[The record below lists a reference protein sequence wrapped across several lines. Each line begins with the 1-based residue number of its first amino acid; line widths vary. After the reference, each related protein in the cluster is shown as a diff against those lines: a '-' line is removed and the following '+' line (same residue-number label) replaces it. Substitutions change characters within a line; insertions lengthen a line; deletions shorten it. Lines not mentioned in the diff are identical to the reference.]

1 MDLNTVIGMEPKN
14 KRLLLEQYKKAQYNR
29 NVCLY
34 SRRDTEAKYWEGY
47 VNALSL
53 ILETQQW
60 AIQV

>member
-1 MDLNTVIGMEPKN
+1 MDSNTAIFMEPKN

-53 ILETQQW
+53 ILETQQ
-60 AIQV
+60 

>member
-1 MDLNTVIGMEPKN
+1 METIK
-14 KRLLLEQYKKAQYNR
+14 KKHTLLEQYKKAQYNR

-53 ILETQQW
+53 ILETQQ
-60 AIQV
+60 

>member
-1 MDLNTVIGMEPKN
+1 MDLNTSTGQMEEIK
-14 KRLLLEQYKKAQYNR
+14 KKELLLDQYKKAQYNR

-53 ILETQQW
+53 ILETQQ
-60 AIQV
+60 

>member
-1 MDLNTVIGMEPKN
+1 MEKISVSQDI
-14 KRLLLEQYKKAQYNR
+14 LEQYRKAQYNR

-53 ILETQQW
+53 IIEKLK
-60 AIQV
+60 

>member
-1 MDLNTVIGMEPKN
+1 MDLNTVTGMEAKN

-34 SRRDTEAKYWEGY
+34 SRRGTEAKYWEGY

-60 AIQV
+60 K

>member
-1 MDLNTVIGMEPKN
+1 MDLNTVIGQMEQIK
-14 KRLLLEQYKKAQYNR
+14 KKDILLEQYKKAQYNR

-53 ILETQQW
+53 ILESQK
-60 AIQV
+60 

>member
-1 MDLNTVIGMEPKN
+1 MEPIKTTHT
-14 KRLLLEQYKKAQYNR
+14 LAEQYRKAQHNR

-53 ILETQQW
+53 VIESQKK
-60 AIQV
+60 

>member
-1 MDLNTVIGMEPKN
+1 MDSSIATGQMEQIK
-14 KRLLLEQYKKAQYNR
+14 KKDLLLDQYRKAQYNR

-53 ILETQQW
+53 ILETQQ
-60 AIQV
+60 

>member
-1 MDLNTVIGMEPKN
+1 MEEIKTTQT
-14 KRLLLEQYKKAQYNR
+14 LIDQYKKAQYNR

-53 ILETQQW
+53 IIESQKK
-60 AIQV
+60 

>member
-1 MDLNTVIGMEPKN
+1 MDLNTVTGMEAKN
-14 KRLLLEQYKKAQYNR
+14 KRILLEQYKKAQYNR

-53 ILETQQW
+53 ILETQQ
-60 AIQV
+60 

>member
-1 MDLNTVIGMEPKN
+1 MDLNTVTGMEAKN

-60 AIQV
+60 K

>member
-1 MDLNTVIGMEPKN
+1 MEEIKTTQI
-14 KRLLLEQYKKAQYNR
+14 LIDQYKKAQYNR

-53 ILETQQW
+53 VIESQKK
-60 AIQV
+60 

>member
-1 MDLNTVIGMEPKN
+1 MEKI
-14 KRLLLEQYKKAQYNR
+14 KVSQDILEQYKKAQYNR

-53 ILETQQW
+53 ILETQQ
-60 AIQV
+60 

>member
-1 MDLNTVIGMEPKN
+1 MDLNTVTGMETIK
-14 KRLLLEQYKKAQYNR
+14 KKHTLLEQYKRAQYNR

-53 ILETQQW
+53 LIETQQ
-60 AIQV
+60 

>member
-1 MDLNTVIGMEPKN
+1 MKN
-14 KRLLLEQYKKAQYNR
+14 HRLILEQYRKAQYNR

-53 ILETQQW
+53 ILETQPKDE
-60 AIQV
+60 

>member
-1 MDLNTVIGMEPKN
+1 MKN
-14 KRLLLEQYKKAQYNR
+14 QKLILEQYKKAQYNR

-53 ILETQQW
+53 ILELEEWTQS
-60 AIQV
+60 

>member
-1 MDLNTVIGMEPKN
+1 MSDTKIDFFSKEY
-14 KRLLLEQYKKAQYNR
+14 KRAQHNR

-53 ILETQQW
+53 ILEKLK
-60 AIQV
+60 